1 MLKKIFRSYRD
12 LPRDIHFLILMEF
25 TLSLIHV
32 AFILIL
38 NIFLRKQNSASNNA
52 PKAKTVRPCTISNGE
67 KVRNLPNSPV
77 RLTKGRATK
86 TLITPWRCD
95 VLALVKSD
103 INQC

>member
-1 MLKKIFRSYRD
+1 MKNGANVKIATQKMFKLLMNP
-12 LPRDIHFLILMEF
+12 LPDWKPSKTEISH
-25 TLSLIHV
+25 
-32 AFILIL
+32 
-38 NIFLRKQNSASNNA
+38 NA
-52 PKAKTVRPCTISNGE
+52 PKAKTVRTCTISNGD